1 MAYASLDYQVNVQYA
16 DTPYG
21 YSLYNLDLVQA
32 PCDWETQ
39 TIGSSNTAVCI
50 IDSGI
55 QTDHPDLKGNMWVN
69 TAEIAGNGIDDD
81 GNGALS
87 ACASMKRS
95 EQIQAHAY
103 VDTAEIA
110 GNGIDD
116 DGDSALSAC
125 RPASSVGINKQ
136 TSVQAHA

>member
-1 MAYASLDYQVNVQYA
+1 MRFLIDPCSKQSPHLADDSYQKGAQQHLPERVPLSYGADVAYASLDYQVNVQYA

-55 QTDHPDLKGNMWVN
+55 QTDHPDLKGNVWVN

-81 GNGALS
+81 GNGELS
-87 ACASMKRS
+87 AC
-95 EQIQAHAY
+95 
-103 VDTAEIA
+103 
-110 GNGIDD
+110 
-116 DGDSALSAC
+116 
-125 RPASSVGINKQ
+125 
-136 TSVQAHA
+136 